1 MGKSMLFFDI
11 RKIISLIFFRFSW
24 YNFSVQATNYKI
36 KMRLIYQ
43 LIGIYHHRLGDD
55 FRYPCL
61 FATHYAITVLE
72 LEAEFV
78 EDEYIE
84 ELGYFIPINPT
95 NSQLEKFFFSF
106 GVALDI
112 L

>member
-1 MGKSMLFFDI
+1 M
-11 RKIISLIFFRFSW
+11 
-24 YNFSVQATNYKI
+24 TNL
-36 KMRLIYQ
+36 MHLIYQ
-43 LIGIYHHRLGDD
+43 LIGLDRDRLGGD
-55 FRYPCL
+55 FRYPCF
-61 FATHYAITVLE
+61 FATHYAITVSE

-84 ELGYFIPINPT
+84 GLGYFIPINPT
-95 NSQLEKFFFSF
+95 NSQLEEFFFTF